1 MLPAGG
7 LRNAGARPDRCET
20 GSGRDTSYATIR
32 ANVGFYSLMHD
43 LNHRLAA
50 NLDEAFPEFVSA
62 MRDPLY
68 SGMRRLQ
75 PHDAEDLTQEAF
87 IRAYQALKT
96 YDPDRIRALKL
107 NGWIWTIALNLGRN
121 HARNKARRPT
131 PAPLLD
137 RHGVTD
143 PDPVD
148 IHGWDRR
155 LSGLSPVQRKTVIL
169 RFIVGLTNRE
179 ISEVL
184 DRPEGTVK
192 ADIHRGL
199 QRLRKTMEEE
209 Q

>member
-1 MLPAGG
+1 MHGSMRPVEDHPVD
-7 LRNAGARPDRCET
+7 NAA
-20 GSGRDTSYATIR
+20 ATIR
-32 ANVGFYSLMHD
+32 AIVGFYSLMTD

-50 NLDEAFPEFVSA
+50 NIDEAFPELVSA
-62 MRDPLY
+62 MQDPLY
-68 SGMRRLQ
+68 SGLRRLQ

-96 YDPDRIRALKL
+96 YEPDRIRALKL

-121 HARNKARRPT
+121 NARNKARRPT

-143 PDPVD
+143 PEPVD
-148 IHGWDRR
+148 VQVWDKRF
-155 LSGLSPVQRKTVIL
+155 GELSPVQRKTVIL
-169 RFIVGLTNRE
+169 RYIGGLTNRE